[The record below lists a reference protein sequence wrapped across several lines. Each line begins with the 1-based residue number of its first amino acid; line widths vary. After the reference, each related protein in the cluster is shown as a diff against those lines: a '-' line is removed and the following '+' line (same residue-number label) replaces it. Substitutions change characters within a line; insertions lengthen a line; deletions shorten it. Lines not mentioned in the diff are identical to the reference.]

1 MRGIMRKLLKYI
13 APKAFND
20 GLARCNALGK
30 RLVGGRAYP
39 RFLDVG
45 CGDGVLTVEFA
56 AAAGAEEVWGVE
68 FVDTLAVEAGK
79 RGIHCIRQDV
89 NAPWD
94 LPGDHF
100 DLILSS
106 QNIEHVHNTRL
117 YLEECHRCL
126 RTGGRLVVLTE
137 NLASWVNIGALV
149 FGWQPFSTT
158 NINGWSAGNPLIWH
172 AGEPR
177 DEAFFS
183 AWQGTGVSGT
193 VGHVRVLAYRGL
205 RDLMVRVGFSEVRI
219 RTKGWL
225 PLWGRLSD
233 MLCAVD
239 RRHGHFL
246 IGTGVK
252 PSRGSDGTSAEG

>member
-1 MRGIMRKLLKYI
+1 MRRLLKYI

-20 GLARCNALGK
+20 GLARCNELGK
-30 RLVGGRAYP
+30 RLVRNRAYP

-45 CGDGVLTVEFA
+45 CGDGVLTAEFA
-56 AAAGAEEVWGVE
+56 QAAGAEDV
-68 FVDTLAVEAGK
+68 
-79 RGIHCIRQDV
+79 RGIEYIPALCAEAERKGIRCFRQDV
-89 NAPWD
+89 NARWE
-94 LPGDHF
+94 LPGSSF

-117 YLEECHRCL
+117 YLEECYRCL
-126 RTGGRLVVLTE
+126 AEGGRLVVLTE

-158 NINGWSAGNPLIWH
+158 NINGWSTGNPLIWH

-177 DEAFFS
+177 DEEFLA

-205 RDLMVRVGFSEVRI
+205 RDLMRKVGFRDVRVF
-219 RTKGWL
+219 TKGYL
-225 PLWGRLSD
+225 PLWGPVSD
-233 MLCAVD
+233 LLCAID
-239 RRHGHFL
+239 RCHGHFL

-252 PSRGSDGTSAEG
+252 